1 MRMKAVG
8 FPVFALV
15 PFLVVSSAQAQKPL
29 IEGIPPGVWKWY
41 QADFRDVG
49 IDPPIIWFGDATV
62 DIDKATIRTQM
73 KLIPFNKDLHPFFR
87 GKINAKTRSMAYLA
101 GYFSNRKTRRSCTA
115 VTERKNG
122 TRAPASRKRS
132 PSKTGIFP
140 RMCWCSAEARR
151 PGVEVVLII

>member
-87 GKINAKTRSMAYLA
+87 GKINAKNEVDGLFGGVFFEPEDPAQLHGRY
-101 GYFSNRKTRRSCTA
+101 RKEKWDKSTC
-115 VTERKNG
+115 VTETITLQDRNFPENVLVFRRG
-122 TRAPASRKRS
+122 TPA
-132 PSKTGIFP
+132 G
-140 RMCWCSAEARR
+140 C
-151 PGVEVVLII
+151 